1 MEPVTALKTLHIAAL
16 TLLLLSILLLAS
28 GVIKVRLEGDA
39 TIQMRLLKRPLLFF
53 WLLMAVCL
61 AILPFSGWWLVHTVG
76 LSLGQTWVLGSSVL
90 YTVGLFSWVWLVTRL
105 NRLRLGGTTGRRGFT
120 LALAVVSG
128 VCFVVIAG
136 LMGFKPA

>member
-1 MEPVTALKTLHIAAL
+1 MEPVTAVKTLHIAAL

-39 TIQMRLLKRPLLFF
+39 TIQTRLLKRPLLFF

>member
-105 NRLRLGGTTGRRGFT
+105 NRLRLGGTAGRRGFT

>member
-1 MEPVTALKTLHIAAL
+1 MEPVTALKTLHIAAI
-16 TLLLLSILLLAS
+16 TLLLLSVLVLAS

-39 TIQMRLLKRPLLFF
+39 TIQTRLLKRPLLFF

-61 AILPFSGWWLVHTVG
+61 AILPFSGWWLVNSIG

-90 YTVGLFSWVWLVTRL
+90 YTVGLFSWAWLVARL
-105 NRLRLGGTTGRRGFT
+105 NRLRLGARTDRRGFT
-120 LALAVVSG
+120 LALAIISV

>member
-1 MEPVTALKTLHIAAL
+1 MEPVTALKTLHIAAI

-39 TIQMRLLKRPLLFF
+39 TIQTRLLKRPLLFF
-53 WLLMAVCL
+53 WLLMALCL

-90 YTVGLFSWVWLVTRL
+90 YTVGLFSWVWLVARL
-105 NRLRLGGTTGRRGFT
+105 NRLRLGSKTDRRSFT